1 MPSSSLLSTNLSVSA
16 QEIQS
21 ILPYVAGTTPSPAF
35 RWARNKTLIFVSLN
49 LLCPVPVLPGWY
61 KLNIHQYNITAQL
74 PRDFIQLQGIQRV
87 FGLQFDLCIAE
98 SMERSVV
105 LWGHGSTPLLL
116 NVPGSYPFR
125 SFRLVTLLPR
135 NLFWPKQ
142 LIVLFPSC
150 VRYVNLWRMST
161 AHVPIFT
168 LNPFSPFRKMG
179 KEEGC
184 QKHHLMSSNFLKQA
198 FLPSGSFSCLFNS
211 SLLICF
217 SFSNKTLQHIPFI
230 C

>member
-1 MPSSSLLSTNLSVSA
+1 MQQVQPLVQYLGG
-16 QEIQS
+16 QEIRPLFLLVSTYCAQFLFCQGGTNS
-21 ILPYVAGTTPSPAF
+21 ISINIISLPSFQGTSYNSRVF
-35 RWARNKTLIFVSLN
+35 RE
-49 LLCPVPVLPGWY
+49 Y
-61 KLNIHQYNITAQL
+61 
-74 PRDFIQLQGIQRV
+74 

-116 NVPGSYPFR
+116 NVPGSCPFS

-135 NLFWPKQ
+135 NLIWPKQ

-168 LNPFSPFRKMG
+168 LNPFSPFRKMC
-179 KEEGC
+179 KEKGC

-198 FLPSGSFSCLFNS
+198 FLPSGSFSYLFNS